1 MVVAAELVVAVQ
13 AVVQGKDLAAFAC
26 GLPKESV
33 IDVLAAVS
41 VPPEPVTSCTQSA
54 VEVTVKRLYAI
65 TKAMTRLPLQLED
78 AASPPG
84 RCWCSSSR

>member
-1 MVVAAELVVAVQ
+1 MRVRLHNTRKQSAKLGFLVLRQRIATVQ

-54 VEVTVKRLYAI
+54 VEVTV
-65 TKAMTRLPLQLED
+65 
-78 AASPPG
+78 
-84 RCWCSSSR
+84 